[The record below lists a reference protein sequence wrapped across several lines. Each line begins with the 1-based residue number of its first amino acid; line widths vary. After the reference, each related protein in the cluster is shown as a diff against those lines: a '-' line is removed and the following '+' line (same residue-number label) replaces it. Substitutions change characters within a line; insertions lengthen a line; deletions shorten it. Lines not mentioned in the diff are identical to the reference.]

1 MLAPILTKISN
12 VIQGGIKKSKYNKNT
27 SEINELERDL
37 SPVKFS
43 SKSVEKQN
51 NYQAVSIKRP
61 PLLSAP
67 PSIQILRIKK

>member
-37 SPVKFS
+37 IPVKFL
-43 SKSVEKQN
+43 SKSVENQN
-51 NYQAVSIKRP
+51 D
-61 PLLSAP
+61 
-67 PSIQILRIKK
+67 

>member
-37 SPVKFS
+37 IPVKFL
-43 SKSVEKQN
+43 SKNIETQTS
-51 NYQAVSIKRP
+51 
-61 PLLSAP
+61 
-67 PSIQILRIKK
+67 